1 MSISAKQAVLAMERS
16 RLVYPA
22 EQVEYALDRMAA
34 ANSRDT
40 CTEDPI
46 MLSVMNGGLIP
57 LGMLLP
63 RLACPLRIDYLH
75 ATRYREKTFGT
86 DLRWKKHNEVS
97 LQDETVVVVD
107 DILDEGY
114 TLEAIVEHCRNAG
127 AKRVLSAVLVEKDHQ
142 RGAPFEADYVGLKAP
157 DLYLFGYGMD
167 YKGYWR
173 NAAGIYAISENDG

>member
-1 MSISAKQAVLAMERS
+1 MSISATQARLAMERS
-16 RLVYPA
+16 RLIYSA
-22 EQVEYALDRMAA
+22 EQVDGALDQVAA
-34 ANSRDT
+34 AITRDT
-40 CTEDPI
+40 STENPI

-63 RLACPLRIDYLH
+63 RLAFPLRIDYLH

-86 DLRWKKHNEVS
+86 DLQWKKHNELS
-97 LQDETVVVVD
+97 LRGETVVVVD

-114 TLEAIVEHCRNAG
+114 TLEAIVEHCRHAG
-127 AKRVLSAVLVEKDHQ
+127 ARKVLSAVLVEKDHQ
-142 RGAPFEADYVGLKAP
+142 RGTPFEADYVGLKAP

-173 NAAGIYAISENDG
+173 NAAGIYAISENG